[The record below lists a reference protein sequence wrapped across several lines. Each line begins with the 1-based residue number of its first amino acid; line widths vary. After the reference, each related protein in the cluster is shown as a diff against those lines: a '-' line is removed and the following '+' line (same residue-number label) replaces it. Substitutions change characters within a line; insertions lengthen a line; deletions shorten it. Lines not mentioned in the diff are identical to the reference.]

1 MKQIYILTF
10 FFIFISI
17 KSLSAQT
24 LDVDFTG
31 TCGASVVL
39 NEQQTIAQSFTAGA
53 SGNLNTINVGVSINA
68 CTETTVMNCVATIY
82 EGDCNG
88 TALAT
93 QSFAFP
99 TDSNNALSMKEISF
113 TSPANIV
120 SGQVYTLEISTLPN
134 QNCNID
140 PFNPSEFET
149 VSGSWHGE
157 NAFNCG
163 GSYSGGTGYDP
174 GCVVFDFDYYIQTYV
189 ASPFDVDFTGTCGA
203 SVVLNEQQTIAQ
215 SFTAGVSGNLNN
227 INVGVSINACTET
240 TVMNCV
246 ATIYE
251 GDCNG
256 TALTTQ
262 SFAFPTDSNN
272 ALSMKE
278 ISFTSPAN
286 VVSGQV
292 YTLEI
297 STLPNQ
303 NCNIDP
309 FNPSEFETVSG
320 SWHGENAF
328 NCGGS
333 YSGGT
338 GYDPGCVVFDFDY
351 YIQTS
356 INSTLNTNNHDQNKL
371 ITTLFPNPSS
381 DFVQVSGLE
390 KNESFEIYN
399 ILGIKMK
406 SGKVSNNQ
414 KIDIQNFLTGV
425 YFLKFDHG
433 NTIRFIKK

>member
-174 GCVVFDFDYYIQTYV
+174 GCVVFDFDYYIQT
-189 ASPFDVDFTGTCGA
+189 
-203 SVVLNEQQTIAQ
+203 
-215 SFTAGVSGNLNN
+215 
-227 INVGVSINACTET
+227 
-240 TVMNCV
+240 
-246 ATIYE
+246 
-251 GDCNG
+251 
-256 TALTTQ
+256 
-262 SFAFPTDSNN
+262 
-272 ALSMKE
+272 
-278 ISFTSPAN
+278 
-286 VVSGQV
+286 
-292 YTLEI
+292 
-297 STLPNQ
+297 
-303 NCNIDP
+303 
-309 FNPSEFETVSG
+309 
-320 SWHGENAF
+320 
-328 NCGGS
+328 
-333 YSGGT
+333 
-338 GYDPGCVVFDFDY
+338 
-351 YIQTS
+351 S